1 MKDSYAGSGNFKGV
15 SWNIVFC
22 KYHSNGFGGVE
33 PAAGSGL
40 LRWGGRVEGCT
51 IGIRV
56 PKQSRQARESRTGGA
71 QFQSPL
77 L

>member
-40 LRWGGRVEGCT
+40 LRWGGEGRGVHNRDQGPQTVKAGGRV
-51 IGIRV
+51 
-56 PKQSRQARESRTGGA
+56 
-71 QFQSPL
+71 
-77 L
+77 